1 LPTKFKGISMPRI
14 LVINPNSTETCTAA
28 IDRACQPFRLSGGP
42 TVDCI
47 TLAEGPPGIES
58 QADSDSVIPHLHA
71 LVQRE
76 PADAYVVACFSDP
89 GVHSLRERTGR
100 PVFGIAE
107 AGMAVALSQG
117 ERFGVLAILPS
128 SVSRQR
134 RTVRAYGLGERY
146 AASRSI
152 GLGVP
157 ELADGKRTQ
166 AAMIRAGERLR
177 DEDGADVLILGCA
190 GMADQRAPLA
200 LATGLPVVEPSQAAL
215 ARAIGAVLQ
224 GW

>member
-1 LPTKFKGISMPRI
+1 MSRI
-14 LVINPNSTETCTAA
+14 LVINPNATETCTAA
-28 IDRACQPFRLSGGP
+28 IDRAAERFRLPGGP
-42 TVDCI
+42 QVDCL
-47 TLAEGPPGIES
+47 TNREGPPGIQS
-58 QADSDSVIPHLHA
+58 QADSDTVIPHLHA
-71 LVQRE
+71 ICQRE
-76 PADAYVVACFSDP
+76 AADAFVVACFSDP

-107 AGMAVALSQG
+107 AGMAAALSLG
-117 ERFGVLAILPS
+117 ERFGVVAILPS

-134 RTVRAYGLGERY
+134 RTVRAYGLSERY

-157 ELADGKRTQ
+157 ELADGERTQ
-166 AAMIRAGERLR
+166 AAMIEAGRRLR

-200 LATGLPVVEPSQAAL
+200 DATGLPVVEPSQAAL
-215 ARAIGAVLQ
+215 ARALGAVLQ

>member
-1 LPTKFKGISMPRI
+1 MQRI
-14 LVINPNSTETCTAA
+14 LVINPNATETCSAA
-28 IDRACQPFRLSGGP
+28 IDRACAPFRLAGGP
-42 TVDCI
+42 MVDCV
-47 TLAEGPPGIES
+47 TNTDGPPGIQS

-71 LVQRE
+71 IVQRE
-76 PADAYVVACFSDP
+76 PADAYVIACFSDP

-100 PVFGIAE
+100 PVIGIAE
-107 AGMAVALSQG
+107 AGMTAALALG
-117 ERFGVLAILPS
+117 ERFGVVAILPS
-128 SVSRQR
+128 SVARQR
-134 RTVRAYGLGERY
+134 RTVRAYGLGARY

-157 ELADGKRTQ
+157 ELADGERTRD
-166 AAMIRAGERLR
+166 AMIRAGEKLR

-200 LATGLPVVEPSQAAL
+200 EATGLPVVEPSQAAVM
-215 ARAIGAVLQ
+215 RAIGSVLQ

>member
-1 LPTKFKGISMPRI
+1 MSRI
-14 LVINPNSTETCTAA
+14 LVINPNATETCTAA
-28 IDRACQPFRLSGGP
+28 IDRAAEPFRLAGGP
-42 TVDCI
+42 TVDCL
-47 TLAEGPPGIES
+47 TNREGPPGIQS
-58 QADSDSVIPHLHA
+58 QADSDTVIPHLHA
-71 LVQRE
+71 ICQRGA
-76 PADAYVVACFSDP
+76 ADAFVVACFSDP

-107 AGMAVALSQG
+107 AGMAAALSLG
-117 ERFGVLAILPS
+117 ERFGVVAILPS

-134 RTVRAYGLGERY
+134 RTVRAYGLSERY

-157 ELADGKRTQ
+157 ELADGERTQ
-166 AAMIRAGERLR
+166 AAMIEAGRRLR

-200 LATGLPVVEPSQAAL
+200 DATGLPVVEPSQAAL
-215 ARAIGAVLQ
+215 ARALGAVLQ

>member
-1 LPTKFKGISMPRI
+1 MPRI
-14 LVINPNSTETCTAA
+14 LVINPNATQTCSAA
-28 IDRACQPFRLSGGP
+28 IDRACEPFRLAEDR
-42 TVDCI
+42 TIDCVTNI
-47 TLAEGPPGIES
+47 EGPPGIQS

-71 LVQRE
+71 ITQRE
-76 PADAYVVACFSDP
+76 VADAYVIACFSDP

-100 PVFGIAE
+100 PVIGIAE
-107 AGMAVALSQG
+107 AGMTAALSLG
-117 ERFGVLAILPS
+117 ERFGVVAILPS
-128 SVSRQR
+128 SVARQR
-134 RTVRAYGLGERY
+134 RTVRAYGLSERY

-157 ELADGKRTQ
+157 ELADGERTRD
-166 AAMIRAGERLR
+166 AMIRAGKRLR

-200 LATGLPVVEPSQAAL
+200 DATGLPVVEPSQAAL
-215 ARAIGAVLQ
+215 ARVLGSVLQ

>member
-1 LPTKFKGISMPRI
+1 MSRI
-14 LVINPNSTETCTAA
+14 LVINPNATETCTAA
-28 IDRACQPFRLSGGP
+28 IDRAAEPFRLAGGP
-42 TVDCI
+42 TVDCL
-47 TLAEGPPGIES
+47 TNREGPPGIQS
-58 QADSDSVIPHLHA
+58 QADSDTVIPHLHA
-71 LVQRE
+71 ICQRE
-76 PADAYVVACFSDP
+76 AADAFVVACFSDP

-107 AGMAVALSQG
+107 AGMAAALSLG
-117 ERFGVLAILPS
+117 ERFGVVAILPS

-134 RTVRAYGLGERY
+134 RTVRAYGLSERY

-157 ELADGKRTQ
+157 ELADGERTQ
-166 AAMIRAGERLR
+166 AAMIEAGRRLR

-200 LATGLPVVEPSQAAL
+200 DATGLPVVEPSQAAL
-215 ARAIGAVLQ
+215 ARALGAVLQ

>member
-1 LPTKFKGISMPRI
+1 MSRI
-14 LVINPNSTETCTAA
+14 LVINPNSTETCSAA
-28 IDRACQPFRLSGGP
+28 IDRAAEPFRLAGGP
-42 TVDCI
+42 RIDCA
-47 TLAEGPPGIES
+47 TLAEGPPGIQS
-58 QADSDSVIPHLHA
+58 QCDSDSVVPHLHA

-76 PADAYVVACFSDP
+76 PADAYVIACFSDP
-89 GVHSLRERTGR
+89 GVQSLRERTGR
-100 PVFGIAE
+100 PVIGIAE
-107 AGMAVALSQG
+107 AGMTAALSLG
-117 ERFGVLAILPS
+117 ERFGVVAILPS
-128 SVSRQR
+128 SVARQR

-152 GLGVP
+152 GLEVP
-157 ELADGKRTQ
+157 ELADGERTR

-200 LATGLPVVEPSQAAL
+200 EATGLPVVEPSQAAI
-215 ARAIGAVLQ
+215 ARAIGSVLQ

>member
-1 LPTKFKGISMPRI
+1 MSRI
-14 LVINPNSTETCTAA
+14 VVINPNATATCSAA
-28 IDRACQPFRLSGGP
+28 IDRACAPFRVAGGP
-42 TVDCI
+42 AIDCV
-47 TLAEGPPGIES
+47 TNTDGPPGIQS

-71 LVQRE
+71 IVQRE
-76 PADAYVVACFSDP
+76 AAEAYVIACFSDP

-100 PVFGIAE
+100 PVIGIAE
-107 AGMAVALSQG
+107 AGMASALSLG
-117 ERFGVLAILPS
+117 ERFGVVAILPS
-128 SVSRQR
+128 SVARQR
-134 RTVRAYGLGERY
+134 RTVRSYGLSERY

-157 ELADGKRTQ
+157 ELADAARTRD
-166 AAMIRAGERLR
+166 AMIRAGERLR

-190 GMADQRAPLA
+190 GMADQRQPLA
-200 LATGLPVVEPSQAAL
+200 EATGLPVVEPSQAAL